1 MNFFGRSKKSAPP
14 PKTAP
19 NNGGGSN
26 LTDPGS
32 GLQKVKSSIE
42 RLEKRQELL
51 EKKVKLCMVEAKRK
65 SQAKNKSGAMQEL
78 KRKKMYEKEINKIQQ
93 SILNLEQQVFAI
105 EGASATKDIIDGLK
119 TGKEATSRIMKD
131 MNIEQIED
139 LQADIQEQLDIS
151 NEVNEV
157 LGQSLTDGLEDD
169 DELLAELDEL
179 DSEEALNE
187 LETVQEETSHVAAPS
202 MSLPSAPSGQVKV
215 KATEVDEDEAA
226 LAALAAEFA

>member
-1 MNFFGRSKKSAPP
+1 
-14 PKTAP
+14 
-19 NNGGGSN
+19 
-26 LTDPGS
+26 
-32 GLQKVKSSIE
+32 
-42 RLEKRQELL
+42 
-51 EKKVKLCMVEAKRK
+51 
-65 SQAKNKSGAMQEL
+65 MQEL
-78 KRKKMYEKEINKIQQ
+78 KRKKLYEKEINKIQQ

-105 EGASATKDIIDGLK
+105 EGASATKDIVEGLK

-157 LGQSLTDGLEDD
+157 LGQTLTDGLEDD

-202 MSLPSAPSGQVKV
+202 MSLPSAPSGKVKV
-215 KATEVDEDEAA
+215 KATEEDED
-226 LAALAAEFA
+226 